1 MVWAAWS
8 GRVSYSTD
16 QSFQEVDMHI
26 TIAFDEV
33 QTGVMC
39 GAVTMVAHV
48 VYKI

>member
-1 MVWAAWS
+1 
-8 GRVSYSTD
+8 
-16 QSFQEVDMHI
+16 MHI

-39 GAVTMVAHV
+39 EAVTMIARV